1 MSLSKGTPLSSQ
13 IVWLERRLHQLE
25 NANYVLV
32 KAMTQMGI
40 DFISDEERIR
50 IALGALVESHR
61 LQAGS
66 CRKCGGLMEPS
77 KAIGQ
82 TYTGTPDFPGGEV
95 VTMSPGGP
103 GKLMDCWKCVSCGWS
118 IT

>member
-13 IVWLERRLHQLE
+13 IIWLERRLQQLE

-32 KAMTQMGI
+32 KALTQMGSA
-40 DFISDEERIR
+40 FISDDERIR
-50 IALGALVESHR
+50 IATGALVEANR
-61 LQAGS
+61 LASGT
-66 CRKCGGLMEPS
+66 CRKCGGVMGPG

-82 TYTGTPDFPGGEV
+82 TYRGTPDFPGGEV

-103 GKLMDCWKCVSCGWS
+103 GKLMDCWKCESCGWS
-118 IT
+118 TT